1 LWGRSHPG
9 TTGNGDRGDIHRAP
23 GDAPFAPPVVEFVP
37 VQHDA
42 HEGPPTQ
49 RRDWDVIPRAAWLA
63 LARRHRPGW
72 PRPSGAPVPDQD
84 LIRTCDD
91 IVQQLFA
98 IGLAMRTIPAALQ
111 RPSGGG
117 RPDHRAHNDLQR
129 VIRQIHG
136 AVLDPGPLCRG
147 PTFGFDLMP
156 RVRNWRDLNF
166 YRPSP
171 QDRYRHVDALF
182 GEPGR
187 NVIDW
192 ELIENHY
199 LDVMRVVLSIQEGKI
214 SSVTLMR
221 RLSTYSRRNNFYK
234 AFREIGRV
242 IRTVQL
248 LRFLSD
254 PQLRRRTTAETNKV
268 ESYNRFSAWC
278 RFGNAGVI
286 ADNDPE
292 EQEKILKFSTLLTNA
307 VIFHTTLDMMTAV
320 RELIAEGRTI
330 TEQDLAVLSPYLT
343 ARIQRFGVYATDELA
358 LTPEP
363 FDARL
368 AIDLATAP

>member
-1 LWGRSHPG
+1 MAAHRAAYFLVQRGVTALSTPARSPSGPNHTRSPRPGTRDHGHGGKQLAGSLWGRSHPG

-214 SSVTLMR
+214 SSVTLKR

-242 IRTVQL
+242 IRTVQRKRSTHPHGL
-248 LRFLSD
+248 GR
-254 PQLRRRTTAETNKV
+254 
-268 ESYNRFSAWC
+268 
-278 RFGNAGVI
+278 GV
-286 ADNDPE
+286 
-292 EQEKILKFSTLLTNA
+292 S
-307 VIFHTTLDMMTAV
+307 
-320 RELIAEGRTI
+320 
-330 TEQDLAVLSPYLT
+330 
-343 ARIQRFGVYATDELA
+343 
-358 LTPEP
+358 
-363 FDARL
+363 
-368 AIDLATAP
+368 